1 MAIFPALQKLTH
13 MWMYETHWHI
23 PEWNCKIRNRMD
35 NFNWKDCSPKSEE
48 TWLSET
54 KWQNQQLC
62 VQSSLK
68 KMFRKKN
75 IDEKNWQI
83 LKSIDKYWQNQHLF
97 PISSELTMEMENI
110 ERSQLWREQ
119 LQKTGFMILIPIW
132 RISIYSRWQ
141 FQHKRFLLFK
151 QTITVKREVC
161 SNTNGKHQFLKFA

>member
-1 MAIFPALQKLTH
+1 MVILENIDIDKAILQN
-13 MWMYETHWHI
+13 I
-23 PEWNCKIRNRMD
+23 DIDKISNRFKFGIS
-35 NFNWKDCSPKSEE
+35 NRAS
-48 TWLSET
+48 
-54 KWQNQQLC
+54 
-62 VQSSLK
+62 VQSILK
-68 KMFRKKN
+68 WSIEGKN
-75 IDEKNWQI
+75 IEEKNWQI
-83 LKSIDKYWQNQHLF
+83 LKSIDKYLQILENQHLF

-132 RISIYSRWQ
+132 RISISSRWQ